1 MATNEK
7 TKEAEE
13 GAAPVPPKKSNL
25 KWILVGVL
33 VLFAVGG
40 GGAFAWFKFMAPHK
54 AEAKAGDTLPFGVIS
69 FTQDVAGNVGVVM
82 MSQNSAGGWDP
93 VGTGVFMLAAKG
105 AKAPKPSECPLE

>member
-54 AEAKAGDTLPFGVIS
+54 AEAIVKKH
-69 FTQDVAGNVGVVM
+69 VADHADIMAV
-82 MSQNSAGGWDP
+82 P
-93 VGTGVFMLAAKG
+93 AAERQ
-105 AKAPKPSECPLE
+105 AAHARF